1 MTTRSIFRITAAGI
15 INLLALSLPSIAGDN
30 LSQREARELLE
41 SGHILSLSELQDR
54 HAQTFIGKILDLELE
69 RKDGKLIYEFEV
81 LGGDGEVR
89 EYYID
94 AASGELLQEKLED

>member
-1 MTTRSIFRITAAGI
+1 MTTRLIFRITAAGI
-15 INLLALSLPSIAGDN
+15 INLLVAAMPSNAGEN

-41 SGHILSLSELQDR
+41 SGHILSLSELHGR
-54 HAQTFIGKILDLELE
+54 HAETFTGKILDLELE

-81 LGGDGEVR
+81 LGSDGEVR

-94 AASGELLQEKLED
+94 AASGELLEEKLED